1 MLFCSSVEEEI
12 GFGPK
17 MMGYPPDEIKRR
29 VEESLERLGLAPLR
43 DRHPFILSL
52 GDRQRVA
59 VACVLALE
67 PKVFVFDEPT
77 TGQDFFGGESIMGTI
92 DKLHEE
98 GYTVVMITHDMQLVA
113 KHARRVIV
121 MSVGQVALDTTPAQA
136 FAQIDLLE
144 SLALRPPQVTRL
156 AHLLGRRGEAI
167 LGVAELCDWLA
178 ANYPPQQSAE
188 NAPS

>member
-1 MLFCSSVEEEI
+1 
-12 GFGPK
+12 
-17 MMGYPPDEIKRR
+17 
-29 VEESLERLGLAPLR
+29 
-43 DRHPFILSL
+43 
-52 GDRQRVA
+52 
-59 VACVLALE
+59 
-67 PKVFVFDEPT
+67 
-77 TGQDFFGGESIMGTI
+77 
-92 DKLHEE
+92 
-98 GYTVVMITHDMQLVA
+98 MQLVA